1 MNYTELHN
9 IFYQRKTELFI
20 GLIENHHFDAKSQ
33 PYIFNKEA
41 TKHEFAK
48 DVVSFLNAE
57 GGFILL
63 GGMTEKVE
71 SQSVEKVEALSW
83 FPSNLVNIK
92 QHYDLLSEWIYP
104 EPDGIDII
112 AIDGAGD
119 LTGKQLVVIAIPKQ
133 DSTKQP
139 YLIAKS
145 QPDTGEKFDSHLIG
159 YAKRFLDGTKR
170 LERKDIH
177 KWMQSGQL
185 FESRMTERF
194 DQLVELIEKRGA
206 VVAQPTANNLSELIP
221 SRIESAVS
229 HLDAKEKRY
238 LAAVFYPTNPISVP
252 TIFESRRSPVANVM
266 TSPPELRKTG
276 WDVLCGLNPKNI
288 GGKLLRN
295 GESDRRVLDV
305 YPDGTVVFVAQIS
318 EDLLAWG
325 SKTGSRL
332 HPLALTESLWGICA
346 FYREL
351 SKHFD
356 KEPEKVT
363 CHLELQ
369 NLLLDDVPTTL
380 PPHQVGSMS
389 FHYSIHD
396 HQADDKMCLAK
407 AQIEWKDFVAEIVA
421 YSLVRAIYL
430 WFDFTEAEI
439 PYVTEI
445 DGKKAL
451 NTVEMIKPVR

>member
-1 MNYTELHN
+1 VNYEEFYS
-9 IFYQRKTELFI
+9 IFYQREAQHFV
-20 GLIENHHFDAKSQ
+20 GLIECHYFDAKSQ
-33 PYIFNKEA
+33 PYIFNKEV
-41 TKHEFAK
+41 TKHEYAK
-48 DVVSFLNAE
+48 DVVSFLNSE

-63 GGMTEKVE
+63 GGITEKVE
-71 SQSVEKVEALSW
+71 SQSVEKVSALSW
-83 FPSNLVNIK
+83 FPASLVNIR
-92 QHYDLLSEWIYP
+92 QYFDLISEWIYP
-104 EPDGIDII
+104 EPDGIDIFTI
-112 AIDGAGD
+112 NGNGD
-119 LTGKQLVVIAIPKQ
+119 QVEKQLVVIAIPKQ
-133 DSTKQP
+133 APAKQP
-139 YLIAKS
+139 FLIAKS
-145 QPDTGEKFDSHLIG
+145 MPDTDGKVDSHLIG

-177 KWMQSGQL
+177 KWIQSGQL
-185 FESRMTERF
+185 FESRLAERF
-194 DQLVELIEKRGA
+194 DQLVDLIEKRG
-206 VVAQPTANNLSELIP
+206 VVAQPPPNQLSELVP
-221 SRIESAVS
+221 KRIEAAVA
-229 HLDAKEKRY
+229 HLEAQEQRY
-238 LAAVFYPTNPISVP
+238 LSVVFYPSNPISLP
-252 TIFESRRSPVANVM
+252 TIFESRRSPVANLM
-266 TSPPELRKTG
+266 TSPPELRTSG
-276 WDVLCGLNPKNI
+276 WDVLCGLNPRNI
-288 GGKLLRN
+288 GGEFLRN

-305 YPDGTVVFVAQIS
+305 YPDGTVVFIALIR

-325 SKTGSRL
+325 SKSGSRL
-332 HPLALTESLWGICA
+332 HPLALAESLWGISA

-351 SKHFD
+351 VKHFD
-356 KEPEKVT
+356 KEPAKISYQ
-363 CHLELQ
+363 LELQ

-389 FHYSIHD
+389 FHYSIDD